1 VSILLPAPRSRRS
14 LAGAY
19 RLPPSGEPE
28 IEERRDRGGVPV
40 SEGYLLRVEPNRVVV
55 VAGADAG
62 ALHAR
67 RTLAQLVRQHRDE
80 GSIPCVE
87 IEDRPDFAR
96 RGVLLDI
103 SRDKVP
109 TMGTLRSLVD
119 LLAEWKVNEL
129 QLYVEHTF
137 AYEGHREVWERASPM
152 TGEQFETLDGWCRER
167 GIDLVPN
174 QNSFGHMERW
184 LVHPRYA
191 PLAEVPFPEERLRAG
206 ERPGFMSLCPVDP
219 RSLDLLRDLYDQLL
233 PRFTSGLFNV
243 GCDETLDLGKG
254 RSREAVERQG
264 AARVYLDFLL
274 AIRREV
280 VSRGR
285 AMQFWGDIV
294 LTHPECI
301 GELPQDLIAL
311 DWGYEADHPFDDE
324 CRRFAEAG
332 LGFYVCP
339 GTSSWLS
346 IAGRTE
352 TMLRNVRSAAA
363 AGRAHG
369 ARGMLVTD
377 WGDHGHWQPYPVSLP
392 GLAFGAAMAWC
403 GEANRDL
410 PLADA
415 FDRHVFADGSGV
427 MGRALLGLGNA
438 YLDAGA
444 LPKNASA
451 LALLLLFPD
460 RRLGEGSLAG
470 ITREALER
478 TDARIARIAASL
490 DRECMDRD
498 DAGLVAAEVRL
509 AARMLGHAC
518 RMGIAR
524 LDAGGGPPE
533 SLSGPIRGALGDEWE
548 EVVADYRRIW
558 LERNRPGGLGD
569 SAGRMESLLRRYRSA

>member
-1 VSILLPAPRSRRS
+1 MPILLPAPRFLRP
-14 LAGAY
+14 LEGGY

-28 IEERRDRGGVPV
+28 IEERRDPGGIPFA
-40 SEGYLLRVEPNRVVV
+40 EGYLLRVERERVVV
-55 VAGADAG
+55 AARDDAG
-62 ALHAR
+62 AHHAR
-67 RTLAQLVRQHRDE
+67 RTLVQLVRQNRDE
-80 GSIPCVE
+80 GVIPCVE

-191 PLAEVPFPEERLRAG
+191 ALAEVPFPEERLRAG

-219 RSLDLLRDLYDQLL
+219 RSLDLVRDLYDQLL
-233 PRFTSGLFNV
+233 RRFTSGYFNV

-254 RSREAVERQG
+254 RSREAVERHG

-274 AIRREV
+274 EIRREV
-280 VSRGR
+280 VTRGR
-285 AMQFWGDIV
+285 TMQFWGDIV
-294 LTHPECI
+294 LAHPECI
-301 GELPQDLIAL
+301 GEIPKDLVAL

-324 CRRFAEAG
+324 CRRFAGAG
-332 LGFYVCP
+332 LDFYVCP

-352 TMLRNVRSAAA
+352 TMLGNVRSAAA

-377 WGDHGHWQPYPVSLP
+377 WGDHGHWQPFPVPLP
-392 GLAFGAAMAWC
+392 GLAYGAAMAWC
-403 GEANRDL
+403 GETNRDL
-410 PLADA
+410 PLAEA
-415 FDRHVFADGSGV
+415 LDRHVFADGSGV

-460 RRLGEGSLAG
+460 RPLDEGRLAG

-478 TDARIARIAASL
+478 TDGRIARVAATL
-490 DRECMDRD
+490 DREQMDRD

-509 AARMLGHAC
+509 SARILGHAC
-518 RMGIAR
+518 RVGIAR

-533 SLSGPIRGALGDEWE
+533 SLPASIRGALGDEWE
-548 EVVADYRRIW
+548 EIVADYRRIW
-558 LERNRPGGLGD
+558 LERNRPGGLAD

>member
-1 VSILLPAPRSRRS
+1 MPILIPAPRFLRS
-14 LAGAY
+14 LEGRY
-19 RLPPSGEPE
+19 RLPPSGEPQ
-28 IEERRDRGGVPV
+28 IEERRDQGGIAVA
-40 SEGYLLRVEPNRVVV
+40 EGYVLRVERERVL
-55 VAGADAG
+55 VAARDDAG
-62 ALHAR
+62 ARHAQ
-67 RTLAQLVRQHRDE
+67 RTLRQLVREHRDE
-80 GSIPCVE
+80 GTVPCVE
-87 IEDRPDFAR
+87 IEDHPDLAR

-109 TMGTLRSLVD
+109 TMATLRAWVEF
-119 LLAEWKVNEL
+119 LAEWKVNEL

-152 TGEQFETLDGWCRER
+152 TGEQFETLDAWCRER

-191 PLAEVPFPEERLRAG
+191 PLAEVPLSAERLRAA

-219 RSLDLLRDLYDQLL
+219 RSLDLVRDLYDQFL
-233 PRFTSGLFNV
+233 PRFTSGLFNA

-254 RSREAVERQG
+254 RSREAVERFG
-264 AARVYLDFLL
+264 SARVYLDFLL

-294 LTHPECI
+294 LAHPECI
-301 GELPQDLIAL
+301 GELPKDLVAL

-324 CRRFAEAG
+324 CRRFSEAG
-332 LGFYVCP
+332 LSYYVCP

-352 TMLRNVRSAAA
+352 NMIGNVRSAAA

-377 WGDHGHWQPYPVSLP
+377 WGDHGHWQPFPASLP
-392 GLAFGAAMAWC
+392 GLAYGAAMAWC
-403 GEANRDL
+403 AAANRDL
-410 PLADA
+410 PLAEA
-415 FDRHVFADGSGV
+415 LDRHVFADGSGV
-427 MGRALLGLGNA
+427 VGRALLGLGNV
-438 YLDAGA
+438 YRDVGA

-460 RRLGEGSLAG
+460 RRLDEGRFRG
-470 ITREALER
+470 VTREALEG

-490 DRECMDRD
+490 DRERMDRD
-498 DAGLVAAEVRL
+498 DAGLVTAEMRL

-524 LDAGGGPPE
+524 LDAGGGAPE
-533 SLSGPIRGALGDEWE
+533 TLPGAIRGVLGDEWE
-548 EVVADYRRIW
+548 EIIADYRRIW
-558 LERNRPGGLGD
+558 LERNRPGGLAD
-569 SAGRMESLLRRYRSA
+569 SAGRMEDLLRRYRSA